1 MESDR
6 MKTARMVIGVAGV
19 AFIAVGVRATAQM
32 TLPDGPNRA
41 LVMRACT
48 ACHDLDM
55 VLGAGGRS
63 REGWEGTVEDMISF
77 GMSLSAADR
86 RLVVEYLATFL
97 PVPSR

>member
-1 MESDR
+1 
-6 MKTARMVIGVAGV
+6 MKTARMFIGVAGV
-19 AFIAVGVRATAQM
+19 ALIAFGVRATAQI
-32 TLPDGPNRA
+32 TLPDGPNRT

-48 ACHDLDM
+48 ACHDLGM

-63 REGWEGTVEDMISF
+63 REGWDGTVEDMISY

-97 PVPSR
+97 PAPSR